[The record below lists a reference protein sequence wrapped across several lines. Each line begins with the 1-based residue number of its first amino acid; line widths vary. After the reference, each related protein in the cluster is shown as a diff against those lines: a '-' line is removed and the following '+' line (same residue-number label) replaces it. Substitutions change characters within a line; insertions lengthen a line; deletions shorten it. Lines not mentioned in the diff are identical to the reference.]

1 MSSTDQTTPVWAEPV
16 AVNNTPV
23 PHLTEPSVAGPDPV
37 PATSAPAAQPAS
49 AVPGALAAPGAHVK
63 SSRFKTAIVGTVA
76 ALVIGGGG
84 FAVIRASGDSGAATS
99 QQIGGQGAQG
109 AQGAQNAQGGQGAQG
124 GMGGGGTGGMGRG
137 ASGLSGVM
145 YGDFVAS
152 DGNGG
157 YVTRRMQTGTV
168 TAVSATSITAKS
180 ADGHATTFVVTSST
194 TVAGAAI
201 GDVKVGDTVT
211 VVGTLSG
218 DTATATA
225 ITDSTLN
232 QANGGQQGGAAQNG
246 QPPATN

>member
-1 MSSTDQTTPVWAEPV
+1 MSSTEQTTPVWAEPV
-16 AVNNTPV
+16 AVNGTPV
-23 PHLTEPSVAGPDPV
+23 PHMTSPSAAADTPVAAV
-37 PATSAPAAQPAS
+37 RAS
-49 AVPGALAAPGAHVK
+49 RL
-63 SSRFKTAIVGTVA
+63 RTAIVGAVA
-76 ALVIGGGG
+76 ALVIGAGG
-84 FAVIRASGDSGAATS
+84 FAVIRASGDSGAQVTQGAPA
-99 QQIGGQGAQG
+99 QGGGGGRDAQGAQG
-109 AQGAQNAQGGQGAQG
+109 AQGGL
-124 GMGGGGTGGMGRG
+124 GGGGTGRG
-137 ASGLSGVM
+137 ASGLSGLM

-180 ADGHATTFVVTSST
+180 ADGHATTFVLTSST

-211 VVGTLSG
+211 VVGTLGG

-232 QANGGQQGGAAQNG
+232 QAAGGG
-246 QPPATN
+246 QPPAGN